1 MPDSL
6 EQPFGTCL
14 PLPSEQINVMQGV
27 ERPASADIQIR
38 DSTIIEPNRQDIRA
52 LRGPY
57 AKLFDGEKQLISL
70 I

>member
-1 MPDSL
+1 
-6 EQPFGTCL
+6 
-14 PLPSEQINVMQGV
+14 MQGV